1 MHAKSGRTVRDLR
14 RENRTAVL
22 RRLYFDGPMSRLML
36 GPATGLSSGSISNV
50 VAELVAEGLVEEA
63 GSVDS
68 AGGRPRTLL
77 RITPGSGCMI
87 GVDIGETRVRIELF
101 DLALTELAR
110 TERPLATSGPRTA
123 RYEVA
128 VVVGHLRDGIAEV
141 LRTAGVPAERLL
153 GVGIGVP
160 GIVERTPEEG
170 AVVHGQ
176 TIGWDAVPLERLL
189 RETVALPAEVPYRI
203 ENGAKTLG
211 QAEMWFGAGR
221 GARSAVVV
229 LFGSGVGACAV
240 TDPLGPGQALEWGH
254 LTVRV
259 RGRRCRCG
267 AQGCLEAYAG
277 AEALLERWREAGG
290 EPPAGADEET
300 ALTAML
306 AAAYPTPAGPGAADR
321 GPADT
326 GPAGTGPAG
335 PGPAATGSIA
345 PGPVGPGPAPT
356 GPAGTGPAG
365 TGPAGTGPAETR
377 ATVPGPSEAD
387 TAGTGSS
394 AAGASVPAPSDTE
407 TGGTR
412 ASAARAESYPACVS
426 GTAVAGPGSPGAAP
440 DAVALAVLDET
451 AEYLGAGLA
460 DLINLFQPDRILVG
474 GWAGLQLGSRF
485 LATVTAYARAYAL
498 RHPGGRTEIA
508 LGTLGPEAVTVG
520 AGLLPLVDFF
530 AQGGRRPEHAPSIPA
545 PAWQTA
551 LRDRAS
557 T

>member
-1 MHAKSGRTVRDLR
+1 MHGKSGRTVRDLR

-22 RRLYFDGPMSRLML
+22 RRLYFDGPMSRLTL

-77 RITPGSGCMI
+77 RIAPDSGCMI

-110 TERPLATSGPRTA
+110 TERPLATSGPRTG
-123 RYEVA
+123 RYEVGL
-128 VVVGHLRDGIAEV
+128 VVRLLRDGIAEV
-141 LRTAGVPAERLL
+141 LRTAGVPSERLL

-160 GIVERTPEEG
+160 GIVERTPEDG

-189 RETVALPAEVPYRI
+189 REAVDLPPEVPYRI

-221 GARSAVVV
+221 GARSAVAV
-229 LFGSGVGACAV
+229 LFGSGVGACVV
-240 TDPLGPGQALEWGH
+240 TDPLGPGRALEWGH

-306 AAAYPTPAGPGAADR
+306 AAAYPADGGASGPR
-321 GPADT
+321 RSGPP
-326 GPAGTGPAG
+326 PAGT
-335 PGPAATGSIA
+335 A
-345 PGPVGPGPAPT
+345 PPAP
-356 GPAGTGPAG
+356 
-365 TGPAGTGPAETR
+365 
-377 ATVPGPSEAD
+377 D
-387 TAGTGSS
+387 
-394 AAGASVPAPSDTE
+394 
-407 TGGTR
+407 
-412 ASAARAESYPACVS
+412 
-426 GTAVAGPGSPGAAP
+426 AP

-460 DLINLFQPDRILVG
+460 DLINLFQPERILVG

-485 LATVTAYARAYAL
+485 LGSVTAYARAYAL

-530 AQGGRRPEHAPSIPA
+530 AQGGRRPERAPSIPA

-551 LRDRAS
+551 LRDRV
-557 T
+557 TT

>member
-1 MHAKSGRTVRDLR
+1 MR

-22 RRLYFDGPMSRLML
+22 RRLYFDGPMSRLTL
-36 GPATGLSSGSISNV
+36 GPATGLSSGSVSNV

-110 TERPLATSGPRTA
+110 TERPLATSGPRTG
-123 RYEVA
+123 RYEVG
-128 VVVGHLRDGIAEV
+128 VVVAHLRDGIAEV
-141 LRTAGVPAERLL
+141 LRAAEVPAERLL

-160 GIVERTPEEG
+160 GIVEHTETDG

-189 RETVALPAEVPYRI
+189 REAVDLPPEVPYRI
-203 ENGAKTLG
+203 DNGAKTLG

-221 GARSAVVV
+221 GARSAAVV
-229 LFGSGVGACAV
+229 LFGSGVGACV
-240 TDPLGPGQALEWGH
+240 LTDPLGPGRALEWGH

-290 EPPAGADEET
+290 RPPAGADEET

-306 AAAYPTPAGPGAADR
+306 AAAYPAHAGPHRPAGAPPLAE
-321 GPADT
+321 PADG
-326 GPAGTGPAG
+326 GPRDGRSRETGTGAETG
-335 PGPAATGSIA
+335 TGS
-345 PGPVGPGPAPT
+345 V
-356 GPAGTGPAG
+356 
-365 TGPAGTGPAETR
+365 E
-377 ATVPGPSEAD
+377 
-387 TAGTGSS
+387 AGTGSV
-394 AAGASVPAPSDTE
+394 AAGTQ
-407 TGGTR
+407 
-412 ASAARAESYPACVS
+412 
-426 GTAVAGPGSPGAAP
+426 P
-440 DAVALAVLDET
+440 DAVAVAVLDET

-460 DLINLFQPDRILVG
+460 DLINLFQPERILVG
-474 GWAGLQLGSRF
+474 GWAGLQLGARF
-485 LATVTAYARAYAL
+485 LADVASYARAYAL
-498 RHPGGRTEIA
+498 RHPGGRTEIV

-530 AQGGRRPEHAPSIPA
+530 AQGGRRPERAPSIPA

-551 LRDRAS
+551 LRDRVS
-557 T
+557 S